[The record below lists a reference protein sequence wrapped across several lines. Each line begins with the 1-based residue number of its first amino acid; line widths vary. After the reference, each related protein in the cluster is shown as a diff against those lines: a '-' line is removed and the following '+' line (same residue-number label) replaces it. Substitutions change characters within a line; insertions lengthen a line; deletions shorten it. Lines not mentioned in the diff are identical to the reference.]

1 MKLPALYARASN
13 GKIKTWEVEVR
24 EESGMG
30 VILTLHGY
38 TDGKLTITTKA
49 VEKGKNIGK
58 KNETSPFEQACSQAK
73 ATFAKK
79 QKKKYVEDIDKIDNV
94 DILLPMKAHKF
105 KERKHNIVY
114 PCYTQPKLND
124 VHCLISKT
132 LAGISFTSKEG
143 NPFLTLSHLIPQLND
158 FMEFETILVGGLF
171 HPEWTFQEIIRHVK
185 KVRPTS
191 PQLQF
196 WVYDVA
202 GPGTFTDRFQKT
214 IYLKTTESLMHI
226 VRTMPAYSEAEVMEH
241 HKQYV
246 KEGFEGTMIRN
257 ANGLYRFDFA
267 SIDLQKYKDFIDA
280 EFMIIGGKD
289 GTGSDKGCVIFK
301 VQNGT
306 GSFDVRPKGTVKER
320 QKMFN
325 DLPDLIGKQLTVRYQ
340 ELSEDGVPIFPVGLA
355 IRDYE

>member
-1 MKLPALYARASN
+1 
-13 GKIKTWEVEVR
+13 
-24 EESGMG
+24 
-30 VILTLHGY
+30 
-38 TDGKLTITTKA
+38 
-49 VEKGKNIGK
+49 
-58 KNETSPFEQACSQAK
+58 
-73 ATFAKK
+73 
-79 QKKKYVEDIDKIDNV
+79 
-94 DILLPMKAHKF
+94 
-105 KERKHNIVY
+105 
-114 PCYTQPKLND
+114 
-124 VHCLISKT
+124 
-132 LAGISFTSKEG
+132 
-143 NPFLTLSHLIPQLND
+143 
-158 FMEFETILVGGLF
+158 MEFETILVGGLF